1 MCYNIELN
9 ASDKCR
15 STRKS
20 AKAIYHELRASDK
33 CRRTRK
39 SSQAIYHEL
48 RYRRAVGFSS
58 KIRFKNQYIFVCM
71 MGARVVSTS
80 AFVAGATAVFDTKQY
95 AHNKP
100 KL

>member
-1 MCYNIELN
+1 MDRL
-9 ASDKCR
+9 
-15 STRKS
+15 
-20 AKAIYHELRASDK
+20 LRAGE
-33 CRRTRK
+33 
-39 SSQAIYHEL
+39 INYHEL

-58 KIRFKNQYIFVCM
+58 KTRFKNQYIFVCM
-71 MGARVVSTS
+71 MGARTVSTS